1 MDGDGG
7 FSNAAAQHMPT
18 GITYLSGPPDQA
30 WMCGWASPRSVRD
43 RRPSILGQPSQLKPQ
58 EQCRRGFLR
67 FFRLFRRMESVSAP
81 ILPSPVAP
89 AKCEISELSEIRVMG
104 AGWKTPSVSGDW
116 PPSPGS
122 WQKAGRI
129 EAPGSARSQKTRR
142 LVSWQRWLPHFRSSG
157 AVGVVYAGERYRQFR
172 PPPSLRS
179 ATAVLTATR
188 GKGVDRMP
196 PQVADCPRNALQNEG
211 RGVCRLTK
219 DRQPRTCRGANWA
232 PQTARLLAGNATSTA
247 TATQARPGRWSFG
260 GVVVYTIG
268 GLLESRSPRRHA
280 SADRRWR

>member
-1 MDGDGG
+1 
-7 FSNAAAQHMPT
+7 
-18 GITYLSGPPDQA
+18 L
-30 WMCGWASPRSVRD
+30 
-43 RRPSILGQPSQLKPQ
+43 
-58 EQCRRGFLR
+58 
-67 FFRLFRRMESVSAP
+67 
-81 ILPSPVAP
+81 
-89 AKCEISELSEIRVMG
+89 G

-232 PQTARLLAGNATSTA
+232 SQTARLLAGNATSTA

-280 SADRRWR
+280 SADRRWRWPRGCPNREPEVHTAVADGQIAQFRTEAKGPENERSTTRGELSHEKGGQ